1 MTDDIQQQEVGSGGS
16 AGQTGG
22 AVNSPA
28 STGADGS
35 AALALQEQAQ
45 TATPAESAND
55 SGNTTDSAD
64 THGGP
69 AEAEASESG
78 ATDAGHQAESEE
90 NPESESTDSDSVDD
104 AAEEILEEGA
114 SRSNSYLSGLKGVT
128 IPNTT
133 PFYSDKVQRGRH
145 FSDKTAIRA
154 DDPNLDDGMKKIFAM
169 LDENA
174 SAYYEKQDAQKPKL
188 FPESSY
194 EAKPEET
201 LPSDSSLAELA
212 QQSARINSRDDVQIE
227 ASLGLKP
234 GDLENFDDFDDFDD
248 ERKKTYATL
257 TGTLAPISA
266 PILSE
271 GQNAI
276 VAEAG
281 ENSSNAGETGN
292 VNADGNANA
301 GSNANVG
308 NAADNATAT
317 GTTDA
322 AGAAEGAPETVAADT
337 GATAGDASDADKAA
351 AAAGDAAESS
361 AQAGQQANQ
370 PTAESGQTSTREH
383 AAQAQS
389 AAPSTQATQQQVN
402 TPVTTTTNESHTMNE
417 QQSATQTQTPTQTP
431 TAEQMQALQAQ
442 YLAQQQAAQ
451 ARQQQYAAYQQAM
464 LQQMQA
470 QQQASQ
476 AQAQNQQAAATT
488 TISSEQ
494 MQAYQQRMQAQA
506 IQAQQ
511 MRQAQ
516 TAQAAQTGAQQTA
529 QGNVSYQQVNLQAPT
544 FVVPPT
550 DDSGKNN
557 AVLKKRRE
565 KAQLVAQT
573 MFREHPDADTEF
585 INAVYRLVELN
596 ASDLHLVVG
605 DNPMLRVDGRLMPV
619 PESQVWDKERT
630 LAAVQV
636 MTTDQELQRFEQELE
651 LDVSFAIGDLVRF
664 RVNVYQDRNGVCA
677 ALRTIPLEIKTVT
690 QLGLDQKIAD
700 LALLPRG
707 LVLVCGPTGSGK
719 STTLAAI
726 VDKANAERHDHIITI
741 EDPIE
746 FVHRHKNCVVSQRE
760 VGTDTLSFAEALKHA
775 LREDPDIIMVG
786 ELRDLETI
794 STALTA
800 VETGHLV
807 FATLHTQ
814 DAGSTV
820 DRLIDVYPENQQQ
833 QIRVQVASTLR
844 AVIVQTLL
852 PKASGHGR
860 VPATEVMYA
869 TPAISALIREGKTHQ
884 VHTQLQSGGDLGM
897 HTLDQDLARL
907 VNRGD
912 VQLDI
917 AEKRCQDRKEFEK
930 LVQSRVA
937 Y

>member
-1 MTDDIQQQEVGSGGS
+1 MTDTNETQNAGPGGS
-16 AGQTGG
+16 ADQTGG
-22 AVNSPA
+22 GIAGETSDSAV
-28 STGADGS
+28 GATVGTTAGTNTTQTMEKQTTTADSGVT
-35 AALALQEQAQ
+35 AAD
-45 TATPAESAND
+45 AESDSTPNINEAD
-55 SGNTTDSAD
+55 AGETSDSDAATGDAATSGNTSEA
-64 THGGP
+64 GG
-69 AEAEASESG
+69 S
-78 ATDAGHQAESEE
+78 
-90 NPESESTDSDSVDD
+90 SESTSSDVTDD
-104 AAEEILEEGA
+104 NAEEIMEEGA

-133 PFYSDKVQRGRH
+133 PFYSEKIQRGRH
-145 FSDKTAIRA
+145 FSDKKAIRA
-154 DDPNLDDGMKKIFAM
+154 DDPNLDDSMKKIFAM
-169 LDENA
+169 LDDNA

-188 FPESSY
+188 FPEPSY

-212 QQSARINSRDDVQIE
+212 QHSAQINSRDDVQIE

-257 TGTLAPISA
+257 TGTLQPISA
-266 PILSE
+266 PLSQDVQSA
-271 GQNAI
+271 GNLSG
-276 VAEAG
+276 AETA
-281 ENSSNAGETGN
+281 AQ
-292 VNADGNANA
+292 VD
-301 GSNANVG
+301 
-308 NAADNATAT
+308 AADAAQT
-317 GTTDA
+317 GT
-322 AGAAEGAPETVAADT
+322 EQ
-337 GATAGDASDADKAA
+337 
-351 AAAGDAAESS
+351 
-361 AQAGQQANQ
+361 AQQQAQ
-370 PTAESGQTSTREH
+370 PAEQGAYAQQTAQDQPVTQARKT
-383 AAQAQS
+383 AQAQS
-389 AAPSTQATQQQVN
+389 FAQPQQTAQSAN
-402 TPVTTTTNESHTMNE
+402 TAVSPTTNESHTMNE
-417 QQSATQTQTPTQTP
+417 QQTATQNPSQNQ
-431 TAEQMQALQAQ
+431 TAEQMQAMQAQ

-451 ARQQQYAAYQQAM
+451 AQAQQQYAAYQQAM

-470 QQQASQ
+470 Q
-476 AQAQNQQAAATT
+476 
-488 TISSEQ
+488 
-494 MQAYQQRMQAQA
+494 R
-506 IQAQQ
+506 
-511 MRQAQ
+511 MRQ
-516 TAQAAQTGAQQTA
+516 AQAAQTAQQQSSQSAQAARTAVLQA
-529 QGNVSYQQVNLQAPT
+529 QGGVSYQQVNLQAPT
-544 FVVPPT
+544 FVVPPS
-550 DDSGKNN
+550 DDSGKDN

-605 DNPMLRVDGRLMPV
+605 DKPMLRVDGRLTPV

-636 MTTDQELQRFEQELE
+636 MTTDEELQRFEQELE

-677 ALRTIPLEIKTVT
+677 ALRTIPLEIKTVN
-690 QLGLDQKIAD
+690 QLGLDQRIAD

-884 VHTQLQSGGDLGM
+884 VRTQLQSGGDLGM

-912 VQLDI
+912 VQLDV
-917 AEKRCQDRKEFEK
+917 AEQRCQDRKEFEK